1 MARQRK
7 QAPGAPTGAQ
17 GGGGNTTFGYRE
29 PIIETIDNQVQN
41 LDADRVSLMA
51 ARGNLTQGMGRGGT
65 AGGVRMQRG
74 TSTGGAGGDGGGGG
88 VVSNPVWITQLLG
101 QYAKGLTAEEIREYA
116 IEAGRKVHASYP
128 HDSFT
133 KLRASGLVRKMGEG
147 KTARYCLTRLGIA
160 RMERAGTANL
170 PEVGKQKKGSGKAMS
185 MTG

>member
-7 QAPGAPTGAQ
+7 QAPFARTGTQ
-17 GGGGNTTFGYRE
+17 GGGGTIIYRE
-29 PIIETIDNQVQN
+29 RAIEGLGNSIQMLEDEANYQRQMLNN
-41 LDADRVSLMA
+41 LRA
-51 ARGNLTQGMGRGGT
+51 GT
-65 AGGVRMQRG
+65 AGGIRMQRG